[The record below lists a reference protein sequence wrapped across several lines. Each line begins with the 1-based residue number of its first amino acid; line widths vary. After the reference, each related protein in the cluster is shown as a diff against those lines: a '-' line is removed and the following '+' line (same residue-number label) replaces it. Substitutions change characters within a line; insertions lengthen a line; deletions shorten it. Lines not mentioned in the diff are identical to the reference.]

1 MGVAYICRGMAMV
14 PEPMHMT
21 MHGGGGGGGGGRG
34 GDGVVWC
41 DHSYS

>member
-21 MHGGGGGGGGGRG
+21 MHGGGGDGGG
-34 GDGVVWC
+34 WC
-41 DHSYS
+41 SVIILILNCSY